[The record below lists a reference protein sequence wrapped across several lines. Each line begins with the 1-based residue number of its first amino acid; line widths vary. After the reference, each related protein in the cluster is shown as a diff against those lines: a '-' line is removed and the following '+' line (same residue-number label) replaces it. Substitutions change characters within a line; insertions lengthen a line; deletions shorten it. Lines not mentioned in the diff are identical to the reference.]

1 MHLVKR
7 DLSVFFITLIVYS
20 SILQFGNVINFK
32 IFEVSIVL
40 SMLFYLF
47 FCKITFSK
55 LIFVLYIPLLIS
67 SVLSSF
73 YSNDLIAQSTFLFYF
88 FSILLC
94 YGLGVILGDRG
105 ILNFLN
111 SYIFI
116 NIIIHFLGFLN
127 FSLYNFSGI
136 FENSN
141 MYGLFCSFSFIFIF
155 LVHLYNDYNKKIY
168 YYLFLF
174 LNFFGIIFSTSR
186 SSFVL
191 MLFIL
196 IVGLIFKNKNLFK
209 FIMVRLIPL
218 IGLVYLVD
226 YLGYLDSLW
235 DKSKNLEGDYSNGR
249 LDLWVS
255 ALDRIQVYGLG
266 SNYSGGGLAV
276 HNNYL
281 NLALV
286 FGYPVSLAFIFF
298 WISILFFLIYMYFKT
313 KNNNYI
319 ICILL
324 CIFCLVYWFF
334 EVGSAYFYVWMF
346 FVYWGYTSHIINKLK
361 NKADI

>member
-174 LNFFGIIFSTSR
+174 LNFFGIIFCFVFFTFAR
-186 SSFVL
+186 THHLSSLVL
-191 MLFIL
+191 F
-196 IVGLIFKNKNLFK
+196 
-209 FIMVRLIPL
+209 
-218 IGLVYLVD
+218 Y
-226 YLGYLDSLW
+226 
-235 DKSKNLEGDYSNGR
+235 
-249 LDLWVS
+249 
-255 ALDRIQVYGLG
+255 
-266 SNYSGGGLAV
+266 
-276 HNNYL
+276 
-281 NLALV
+281 
-286 FGYPVSLAFIFF
+286 FF
-298 WISILFFLIYMYFKT
+298 FT
-313 KNNNYI
+313 
-319 ICILL
+319 
-324 CIFCLVYWFF
+324 
-334 EVGSAYFYVWMF
+334 
-346 FVYWGYTSHIINKLK
+346 
-361 NKADI
+361 